1 MPCKWPKY
9 SISHKLS
16 RTAAKNNNNDNNWD
30 SIMIYELLKRL
41 GIFPERGCNYASVQS
56 VWRRRRTPLAKG
68 DNVAKWPKWPQN
80 GVAAQMWLLSSS
92 FTHWAQLVFM
102 GFSLVDW
109 FKWKWQCDSSKPW
122 PGSAIPEILQHPET
136 LPPYSPPL
144 APPSTS
150 SSTAGVAQTQLI
162 QIVFML
168 SLCLYL
174 CLSVCMSCMSVLFTC
189 LSVCLSLCLS
199 IRLNSPSN
207 CSVLYDL
214 FRSITRSLVT
224 ESGSDITLW
233 FRFDLLCSWF
243 ELLFGFYF

>member
-1 MPCKWPKY
+1 MSLNGQNGKMARKWCRGPNVAAF
-9 SISHKLS
+9 KL
-16 RTAAKNNNNDNNWD
+16 
-30 SIMIYELLKRL
+30 IYALSSAWFYGFQLGWLIQMKVTMWQQQALTRL
-41 GIFPERGCNYASVQS
+41 SDPGNPTTPEV
-56 VWRRRRTPLAKG
+56 TPL
-68 DNVAKWPKWPQN
+68 V
-80 GVAAQMWLLSSS
+80 SYS
-92 FTHWAQLVFM
+92 
-102 GFSLVDW
+102 
-109 FKWKWQCDSSKPW
+109 
-122 PGSAIPEILQHPET
+122 
-136 LPPYSPPL
+136 LPPL
-144 APPSTS
+144 PPSTS

-174 CLSVCMSCMSVLFTC
+174 CLSVCMSVLFAC
-189 LSVCLSLCLS
+189 LVYLSVCLS

-233 FRFDLLCSWF
+233 FCFDLLCSWF

>member
-1 MPCKWPKY
+1 M
-9 SISHKLS
+9 
-16 RTAAKNNNNDNNWD
+16 A
-30 SIMIYELLKRL
+30 
-41 GIFPERGCNYASVQS
+41 
-56 VWRRRRTPLAKG
+56 
-68 DNVAKWPKWPQN
+68 KWPQN

-92 FTHWAQLVFM
+92 FTHWARLVFM
-102 GFSLVDW
+102 AFSLVDW

-144 APPSTS
+144 APPPTS

-174 CLSVCMSCMSVLFTC
+174 CLSVCMSCMSALFTC

-233 FRFDLLCSWF
+233 FCFDLLCLLLIWAAF
-243 ELLFGFYF
+243 RLLFLEFFIASSCLVRHAQRGVAGRGVLYQLLPKYFIRIVLSVLTREPCIGELT

>member
-1 MPCKWPKY
+1 MENVFLSLSLFWHCALHCGAESDLMPCKWPKY

-16 RTAAKNNNNDNNWD
+16 RTAANNNNNNDNNWD

-92 FTHWAQLVFM
+92 FTHWAWLVFM
-102 GFSLVDW
+102 AFSLVDW

-174 CLSVCMSCMSVLFTC
+174 CLSVCLVCLPCLPVCLFVS
-189 LSVCLSLCLS
+189 LSVYSSEFS
-199 IRLNSPSN
+199 I
-207 CSVLYDL
+207 
-214 FRSITRSLVT
+214 
-224 ESGSDITLW
+224 
-233 FRFDLLCSWF
+233 
-243 ELLFGFYF
+243 